1 MKKELGIR
9 GKLSTLWIVVMMNM
23 IFADI
28 LGFAMTLMSGDLTP
42 EAVVAD
48 WGMLIFA
55 MILQVP
61 IFMILLSRILKR
73 SVNRW
78 ANIIAAVI
86 TTAFVVL
93 GASFN
98 IVYYFFAAVE
108 IVCMALIVFYAWT
121 WPQRDGTDLAP

>member
-1 MKKELGIR
+1 MNIKTKISL
-9 GKLSTLWIVVMMNM
+9 LWIVVMFNM
-23 IFADI
+23 VFADI

-42 EAVVAD
+42 EMVVPD

-55 MILQVP
+55 IILQIP

-78 ANIIAAVI
+78 VNVIAAVI

-98 IVYYFFAAVE
+98 VVYYFFAGME
-108 IVCMALIVFYAWT
+108 ILCMALIVFYAWT
-121 WPQRDGTDLAP
+121 WPERT

>member
-1 MKKELGIR
+1 MKIR
-9 GKLSTLWIVVMMNM
+9 SKLSTLWIVVMMNM

-42 EAVVAD
+42 EVVVAD

-55 MILQVP
+55 IILQVP
-61 IFMILLSRILKR
+61 IFMILLSRTLKR

-78 ANIIAAVI
+78 ANVIAAVI
-86 TTAFVVL
+86 TTAFVVG

-98 IVYYFFAAVE
+98 IVYYFFAGVE
-108 IVCMALIVFYAWT
+108 ILCMVAIVRYVVT
-121 WPQRDGTDLAP
+121 WPREAA

>member
-1 MKKELGIR
+1 MNIR
-9 GKLSTLWIVVMMNM
+9 SKLSTLWIVVMMNM

-42 EAVVAD
+42 ELVVAD

-61 IFMILLSRILKR
+61 IFMILLSRVLKR
-73 SVNRW
+73 GVNRW
-78 ANIIAAVI
+78 ANVIAAVI
-86 TTAFVVL
+86 TTAFVVG

-98 IVYYFFAAVE
+98 IVYYFFAGVE
-108 IVCMALIVFYAWT
+108 IVCMATIVGIAWR
-121 WPQRDGTDLAP
+121 WREAEPS